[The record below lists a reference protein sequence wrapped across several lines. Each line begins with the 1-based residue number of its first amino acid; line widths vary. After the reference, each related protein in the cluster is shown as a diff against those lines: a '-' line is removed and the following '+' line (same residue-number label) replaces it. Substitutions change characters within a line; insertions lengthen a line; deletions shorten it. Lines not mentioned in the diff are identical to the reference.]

1 MNSSTTSIPP
11 TTDRGVTPHEVGKS
25 NGQNKLTG
33 GIDYYTCTT
42 DNERTGVQWFSRF
55 AEFEKVNARL
65 GFIAKDWQQHGF
77 TGRTINSL
85 SWGVNSR
92 GAYIMRAAGSVAHDT
107 WLSVVPN
114 ARQVSRL
121 DLQVTCTIK
130 NPLSDLVERYYEAN
144 LENTQRRYAAV
155 LNSRGGKTLYVGSR
169 QSDQCGRLYDRAKES
184 SIKTHGVVWRY
195 EVEIKK
201 PRSKPM
207 AENILLRFKA
217 GEDCQ
222 ELIQAYVWD
231 WFDARGVKPLFPRL
245 ANVMHVEVAKVQTTV
260 DRKLS
265 WLRQQVSP
273 SVSQLIELGHLSK
286 VLDNLGI
293 TPRQIA
299 LLDDYTE

>member
-1 MNSSTTSIPP
+1 
-11 TTDRGVTPHEVGKS
+11 
-25 NGQNKLTG
+25 
-33 GIDYYTCTT
+33 
-42 DNERTGVQWFSRF
+42 
-55 AEFEKVNARL
+55 
-65 GFIAKDWQQHGF
+65 
-77 TGRTINSL
+77 
-85 SWGVNSR
+85 
-92 GAYIMRAAGSVAHDT
+92 
-107 WLSVVPN
+107 
-114 ARQVSRL
+114 
-121 DLQVTCTIK
+121 
-130 NPLSDLVERYYEAN
+130 
-144 LENTQRRYAAV
+144 
-155 LNSRGGKTLYVGSR
+155 
-169 QSDQCGRLYDRAKES
+169 
-184 SIKTHGVVWRY
+184 
-195 EVEIKK
+195 
-201 PRSKPM
+201 M